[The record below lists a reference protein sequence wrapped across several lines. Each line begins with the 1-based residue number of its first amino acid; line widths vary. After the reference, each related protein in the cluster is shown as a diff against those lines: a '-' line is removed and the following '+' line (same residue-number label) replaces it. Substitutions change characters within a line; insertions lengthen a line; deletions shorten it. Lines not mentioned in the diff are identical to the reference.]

1 MSGQIVLAVLD
12 APESAAA
19 CLRAAAD
26 AAAALAQPRIE
37 VLHVRMAPASAIE
50 LPEVVTARSAQAI
63 EDRSDTEGAALR
75 AIFDTWQASAPPTAA
90 IWVEVEAVPATAI
103 RERGALA
110 ALVVI
115 GRPTETG
122 HPAAAAGFDAA
133 LFATDKPVLV
143 VPPDAGAPFG
153 RHLAVGWRDHPATRA
168 SLATLRPW
176 LMAAGKISVIA
187 VTDGDAALPADWAAA
202 NLPQGAAL
210 HVIRPA
216 GRSDGAALLA
226 EAAALGADG
235 LAMGA
240 YRRGRLVERLFGGVT
255 ADVLR
260 DAAVPVLMRA

>member
-1 MSGQIVLAVLD
+1 MTGPTILAVLD
-12 APESAAA
+12 APETAAA

-26 AAAALAQPRIE
+26 AAAALDRPRIE
-37 VLHVRMAPASAIE
+37 VLHVRMDPASAID
-50 LPEVVTARSAQAI
+50 LPEVVTDRAAQAI
-63 EDRSDTEGAALR
+63 AHRSDTEGAALR
-75 AIFDTWQASAPPTAA
+75 AAFDAWQAAGPPAEA
-90 IWVEVEAVPATAI
+90 IWVDVTAVPATAI

-143 VPPDAGAPFG
+143 VPPGAGAPFG
-153 RHLAVGWRDHPATRA
+153 QHLAVGWRDLPATRA
-168 SLATLRPW
+168 SLAALRPW
-176 LMAAGKISVIA
+176 VMAAAKVSVIA
-187 VTDGDAALPADWAAA
+187 VTDADAALPADWAAD
-202 NLPQGAAL
+202 NLPPGAAL
-210 HVIRPA
+210 HIVRPD

-235 LAMGA
+235 LVMGA

-260 DAAVPVLMRA
+260 GADIPVLMRS